1 MRKRISRRRRHKNPK
16 DTQTGIDRGMDR
28 YFLGGEWKILGF
40 VHIKPPRW
48 TREYEEMR
56 VRDLVRRIQDDLE
69 ELLARAY
76 PTYFEEWIQTFA
88 ADRWREFH
96 VTYEGRL
103 RCVIKKSVAEEL
115 RPGVWE
121 KITSHD
127 KTISRRALKE
137 YQQLLE
143 QFLKEE
149 PKRAANALVFLTT
162 ATTASLENLFVK
174 RTALI
179 KEIARTCDLWP
190 VNLGLRRKRV
200 KRKLTYQLARQAF
213 ARHYLIQLGLASN
226 PHYPSLHRGGAE
238 LVSPFKLAAEELY
251 TKLLMLRDDPK
262 RHVWFPKVTRWA
274 KRLFALRVPMTKS
287 SASDWWKVAKVYL
300 YERWDKAQEEFK
312 PLIEHLGIKYP
323 IELSSKMPYESNI
336 KSRVIDNS
344 LKDAFIALARPDL

>member
-1 MRKRISRRRRHKNPK
+1 MRKRISHRRRHKNPK
-16 DTQTGIDRGMDR
+16 DTETGIDRGMDR

-76 PTYFEEWIQTFA
+76 PTYHEEWAQRFA
-88 ADRWREFH
+88 PNYWRKFPI
-96 VTYEGRL
+96 TYEGYL
-103 RCVIKKSVAEEL
+103 RCVVNKSVAEEL
-115 RPGVWE
+115 QHGLWE
-121 KITSHD
+121 RIISPDETTSR
-127 KTISRRALKE
+127 KAARE
-137 YQQLLE
+137 YHRLLQ
-143 QFLKEE
+143 QFLREE
-149 PKRAANALVFLTT
+149 PKRAANALAFLTT
-162 ATTASLENLFVK
+162 TATAFLENLFVK
-174 RTALI
+174 RTALM

-190 VNLGLRRKRV
+190 VNLGLQRKRV
-200 KRKLTYQLARQAF
+200 KRKLTYQLARLAC
-213 ARHYLIQLGLASN
+213 ARHYLIQLGLNSKCDF
-226 PHYPSLHRGGAE
+226 PSSPRGGAKS
-238 LVSPFKLAAEELY
+238 VSPFRLAATELY
-251 TKLLMLRDDPK
+251 TKLLMLKQDPK

-274 KRLFALRVPMTKS
+274 KRLFALPVPMTKS
-287 SASDWWKVAKVYL
+287 SGSDWWKVAKVYL